1 MNNALNNK
9 PNKIIKPVSL
19 ISFFALILSSY
30 SCFNEE
36 PPITPGIKE
45 TTVFI
50 ASDLHLYSNN
60 LISPDNKTYV
70 KENFTSDGRIQEN
83 DYELVNELIEEVNL
97 EKPDY
102 LILTGDL
109 SFNGEKDSH
118 LELANLLNKIETL
131 LDEAVNIAK
140 LNNIDKKTILEMME
154 ILYEEEK

>member
-60 LISPDNKTYV
+60 LN
-70 KENFTSDGRIQEN
+70 
-83 DYELVNELIEEVNL
+83 
-97 EKPDY
+97 
-102 LILTGDL
+102 
-109 SFNGEKDSH
+109 
-118 LELANLLNKIETL
+118 
-131 LDEAVNIAK
+131 AK
-140 LNNIDKKTILEMME
+140 
-154 ILYEEEK
+154 